1 MPLDVP
7 AGGIVIEEG
16 EPGSRFY
23 VLVEGRA
30 IVSRNGDM
38 IAERGPGDY
47 FGEVALLLDQPR
59 NATVTAVSD
68 LRLFVLERDEFLRV
82 LTGHE
87 GVDLKARRVAADRA
101 VVDPAE
107 DGVQD

>member
-1 MPLDVP
+1 MSRRV
-7 AGGIVIEEG
+7 ASSIEEG

-30 IVSRNGDM
+30 VVSRDGDI

-68 LRLFVLERDEFLRV
+68 LRVFVLERDEFLRV

-87 GVDLKARRVAADRA
+87 GVDLKARRVTA
-101 VVDPAE
+101 VPSWGHPSE
-107 DGVQD
+107 DGVQE